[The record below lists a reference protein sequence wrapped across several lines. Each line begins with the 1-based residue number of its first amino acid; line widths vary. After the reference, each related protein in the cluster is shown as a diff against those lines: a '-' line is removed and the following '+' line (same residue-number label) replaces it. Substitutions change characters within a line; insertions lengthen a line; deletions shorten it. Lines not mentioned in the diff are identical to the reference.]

1 VRTLLDQTGVSPRG
15 VGCAIPGPL
24 DRRTGMVLL
33 SPNLG
38 WRNVPFAAILSEACR
53 LPVALD
59 DDARCAAIGEW
70 WRGERQHAEC
80 ILFVVVGTGIG
91 GALIAHNQPIYGA
104 TDNAGEI
111 GHTVVLVDGPRC
123 SCGKRGCLEAVASG
137 WALAE
142 AGRTSARSGNAP
154 ELLTL
159 VGGSAD
165 AVGADHVLR
174 AARRGSPA
182 ALGIL
187 ENAGAMLGLGIAN
200 AVNPPQP
207 AIGRHRGWGRSRG
220 LRCRVSIDSAG
231 VAVPRAGPGGSGGY
245 DCPFQP
251 GRARGSCW
259 RMLGLSSGASRI
271 ARPTLGRCAVIPVTL
286 LRRAARRTRRLSS
299 VGFTAVSNVQSLN
312 GMGVDDSVGDPI
324 FAHS

>member
-1 VRTLLDQTGVSPRG
+1 MAEIVCLDIGGSKMLGGILSAAGAVLATRREPLSSRDPRDVAHQAAALVRALLDQTGVSPRG
-15 VGCAIPGPL
+15 IGCAIPGPL
-24 DRRTGMVLL
+24 DRRTGTIVH

-38 WRNVPFAAILSEACR
+38 WRNIPFAAILSQACR

-70 WRGERQHAEC
+70 WRGKRQHAEC

-91 GALIAHNQPIYGA
+91 GALILHGRPIYGA

-111 GHTVVLVDGPRC
+111 GHTVVLIDGPRC

-142 AGRTSARSGNAP
+142 AGRKSARSGNAP

-159 VGGSAD
+159 AGGSAD

-174 AARRGSPA
+174 AARCGSPA
-182 ALGIL
+182 AQGIL

-200 AVNPPQP
+200 AVTLLNPQWVI
-207 AIGRHRGWGRSRG
+207 IGGGVGLAGFDVVLPSIQRA
-220 LRCRVSIDSAG
+220 LRCHALAPAAQAVTIVPSSLGEHAG
-231 VAVPRAGPGGSGGY
+231 LVGA
-245 DCPFQP
+245 
-251 GRARGSCW
+251 CW
-259 RMLGLSSGASRI
+259 
-271 ARPTLGRCAVIPVTL
+271 
-286 LRRAARRTRRLSS
+286 
-299 VGFTAVSNVQSLN
+299 
-312 GMGVDDSVGDPI
+312 I
-324 FAHS
+324 FLQAHPE

>member
-1 VRTLLDQTGVSPRG
+1 MAEIVCLDIGGSKMLGGILSEAGAVLATRREPLSSRDPRDVAHQAAALVRALLDQTGVSPRG
-15 VGCAIPGPL
+15 IGCAIPGPL
-24 DRRTGMVLL
+24 DRRTGTIVH

-38 WRNVPFAAILSEACR
+38 WRNIPFAAILSQACR

-70 WRGERQHAEC
+70 WRGKRQHAEC

-91 GALIAHNQPIYGA
+91 GALILHGRPIYGA

-111 GHTVVLVDGPRC
+111 GHTVVLIDGPRC
-123 SCGKRGCLEAVASG
+123 SCGKRGCLEAAASG

-142 AGRTSARSGNAP
+142 AGRKSARSGNAP

-159 VGGSAD
+159 AGGSAD
-165 AVGADHVLR
+165 GVGADHVLR

-200 AVNPPQP
+200 AVTLLNPQLVV
-207 AIGRHRGWGRSRG
+207 IGGGIGLAAFDVVFPLIQRA
-220 LRCRVSIDSAG
+220 LRCHALAPAAQAVTIAPSSLGEHAG
-231 VAVPRAGPGGSGGY
+231 LIGACWVFLRAHPE
-245 DCPFQP
+245 
-251 GRARGSCW
+251 
-259 RMLGLSSGASRI
+259 
-271 ARPTLGRCAVIPVTL
+271 
-286 LRRAARRTRRLSS
+286 
-299 VGFTAVSNVQSLN
+299 
-312 GMGVDDSVGDPI
+312 
-324 FAHS
+324 